1 MRSCVALLLCLVA
14 FVAVSIAQNTQP
26 EPVGPQSLRQQ
37 YAHMKS
43 DLDVINGFRMV
54 KLYEMDQLWRVVEDS
69 LKVKRAAI
77 NRGEL
82 LVKTQ
87 AAEIDS
93 LKQQVARAENA
104 KQELVSNVANI
115 NAYGMTFSKEGFV
128 TFVTT
133 VIVGLLVLAAAL
145 FVISR
150 MAFKSSRESKKV
162 SDDLYKEFE
171 DYKHVAVEKNIK
183 LSRELQSLKNRM
195 AELKIA

>member
-1 MRSCVALLLCLVA
+1 MRFCVVLLCLVA
-14 FVAVSIAQNTQP
+14 SISVSFAQTLQP
-26 EPVGPQSLRQQ
+26 EPTGPQTLRQQ
-37 YAHMKS
+37 YAHLKS
-43 DLDVINGFRMV
+43 DLDVINGFRMI

-69 LKVKRAAI
+69 LKSKRTAI
-77 NRGEL
+77 NQGIL
-82 LVKTQ
+82 LAKSQ
-87 AAEIDS
+87 AAEIET
-93 LKQQVARAENA
+93 LKQSVAATENE
-104 KQELVSNVANI
+104 KKELASNVANI
-115 NAYGMTFSKEGFV
+115 NAFGMSFSKEGFV

-133 VIVGLLVLAAAL
+133 VIIGLLILAGVL

-150 MAFKSSRESKKV
+150 IAFKASRESKKV

>member
-14 FVAVSIAQNTQP
+14 FVTVSIAQNPQP

-37 YAHMKS
+37 YAHMKN

-93 LKQQVARAENA
+93 LKQQVARTENA

-133 VIVGLLVLAAAL
+133 VIIGLLVLAAAL

>member
-1 MRSCVALLLCLVA
+1 MRFCVVLLCLVA
-14 FVAVSIAQNTQP
+14 SISVLSAQSLQP
-26 EPVGPQSLRQQ
+26 EPTGRQTLRQQ
-37 YAHMKS
+37 YAHLKS

-54 KLYEMDQLWRVVEDS
+54 KLYEMDQFWRIVEDS
-69 LKVKRAAI
+69 LKSKRAAI
-77 NRGEL
+77 NQGIVL
-82 LVKTQ
+82 AKSQ
-87 AAEIDS
+87 AAEIET
-93 LKQQVARAENA
+93 LKQQVTTTENE
-104 KQELVSNVANI
+104 KKELASNVANI
-115 NAYGMTFSKEGFV
+115 NAFGMSFSKEGFV

-133 VIVGLLVLAAAL
+133 VIIGLLILAGVL

>member
-14 FVAVSIAQNTQP
+14 FVTVSIAQNLQP
-26 EPVGPQSLRQQ
+26 EPIGPQSLRQQ

-93 LKQQVARAENA
+93 LKQQVARTENA

-115 NAYGMTFSKEGFV
+115 NAYGMKFSKEGFV

-133 VIVGLLVLAAAL
+133 VIIGLLVLAAAL